1 MDPHVTGAMI
11 GLAGAVLVGA
21 LALLSGWLSR
31 QHELSRSK
39 TEWFRDKLLEAYS
52 GALYYLMKLGI
63 SAMTKS
69 AKDDGEVRQHY
80 SEAQRYLLLLRAFS
94 TRTADFERL
103 STCVKDL
110 VAHWDKPCLL
120 AERADAASD
129 VVQLLLEADDRVK
142 PTAQRSA

>member
-11 GLAGAVLVGA
+11 GLAGAVLAGA
-21 LALLSGWLSR
+21 LAVLGNWLNR
-31 QHELSRSK
+31 QHELRRSK
-39 TEWFRDKLLEAYS
+39 SEWFRDKLLEAYS

-63 SAMTKS
+63 SSMTKS
-69 AKDDGEVRQHY
+69 AKDSRQVRQHY

-94 TRTADFERL
+94 TRIADFEQL
-103 STCVKDL
+103 SNCVKDL

-129 VVQLLLEADDRVK
+129 IVQALLEADNRVK
-142 PTAQRSA
+142 PTTQRSA